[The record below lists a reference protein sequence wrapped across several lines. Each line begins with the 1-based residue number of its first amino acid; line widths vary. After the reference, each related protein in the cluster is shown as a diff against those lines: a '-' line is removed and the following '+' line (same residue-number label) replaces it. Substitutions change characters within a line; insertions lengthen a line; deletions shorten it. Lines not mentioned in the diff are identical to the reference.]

1 MCSNKYKE
9 NIGVEFTEGLQSGV
23 KPLLQTQGSFVE

>member
-1 MCSNKYKE
+1 MCSNKYKK
-9 NIGVEFTEGLQSGV
+9 IGVKFAEGLQSAV